1 MRNIFPFEWFLII
14 SYTTF
19 EWQTNCKMPGVI
31 LAQKSDN
38 VRVHWWYWSLPGGFC
53 ADMFS
58 QYIVQSWQSMNAWK
72 SDDMCRTEA
81 LDCSAKP
88 ANITCMCSAMCVLAS
103 NGMGWHRNV
112 ALLWNKALCCK
123 DPSNSHESERMW
135 ATQSINS
142 FWLSNKSKFTS
153 YYNIFNRS

>member
-1 MRNIFPFEWFLII
+1 
-14 SYTTF
+14 
-19 EWQTNCKMPGVI
+19 MPGVI

-58 QYIVQSWQSMNAWK
+58 QYIVQSWHNMNAWK

-88 ANITCMCSAMCVLAS
+88 ANITCMCSAMCVFAS
-103 NGMGWHRNV
+103 NGMGWQRNV
-112 ALLWNKALCCK
+112 ALLCNKALCCK
-123 DPSNSHESERMW
+123 DPSNSHESDRMW

-142 FWLSNKSKFTS
+142 FWLSKNQIFLTMFLIDLN
-153 YYNIFNRS
+153 NIFNRS